1 MSSPGQAPA
10 RAIDLLDHLAAQI
23 RRTIPRPDERHV
35 HDLRVA
41 IRRFRQALAM
51 FKACLVTEETK
62 GLANSLKQIL
72 SLAGEV
78 RDCDI
83 AAKLLKKIEERP
95 PAAVGR
101 LRRQRERILV
111 AALKTWIQGDQLSH
125 WQTQLKPSQHLN
137 AEAARK
143 LVRLG
148 VKRAAQR
155 VHKRAAEID
164 KSMRALHKLRI
175 AAKKLRYALE
185 FAGAATDSIAKLQ
198 TQLGDIN
205 DYRSARR
212 LLKTID
218 GTAHLRRALAKKQ
231 KRKVRRFRREF
242 KKSAG

>member
-10 RAIDLLDHLAAQI
+10 RAIDLLDHLASQI
-23 RRTIPRPDERHV
+23 RRTIRRPDERHV

-41 IRRFRQALAM
+41 SRRFRQAMAM
-51 FKACLVTEETK
+51 FQACLVAEKTK
-62 GLANSLKQIL
+62 ELAKPLKAIV

-83 AAKLLKKIEERP
+83 TAKLLMKLEERP
-95 PAAVGR
+95 PAAVSL
-101 LRRQRERILV
+101 LRRHGEKSLV
-111 AALKTWIQGDQLSH
+111 AALKAWIEGDSLSQ
-125 WQTQLKPSQHLN
+125 WQAQLKPCENLS
-137 AEAARK
+137 AVAARK

-148 VKRAAQR
+148 VARAARR
-155 VHKRAAEID
+155 VRKRAAEIG

-175 AAKKLRYALE
+175 AAKELRYALE
-185 FAGAATDSIAKLQ
+185 FAGTATEPIAKLQ

-218 GTAHLRRALAKKQ
+218 GTTHLRRALAKKQ
-231 KRKVRRFRREF
+231 RRKVRRFRREF
-242 KKSAG
+242 QVLAG